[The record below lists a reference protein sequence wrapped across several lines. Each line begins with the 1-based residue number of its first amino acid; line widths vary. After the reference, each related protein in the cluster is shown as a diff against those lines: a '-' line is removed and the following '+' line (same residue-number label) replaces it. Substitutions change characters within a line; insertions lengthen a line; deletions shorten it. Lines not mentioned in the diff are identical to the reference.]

1 MSNDKTL
8 AGRIPFEEI
17 ETFESWSLPSLGEG
31 SRVVPSV
38 KKDPNKHKRDEPV
51 EETVEELSDHQPAP
65 LTAQR
70 LQEITETAEKEA
82 REFGFAQ
89 GYEEGMKQGEKKG
102 TELGEQKAYRETRE
116 KLEQKTATF
125 AELAEALFQPV
136 TNHQAEL
143 ENTLITMAVELA
155 KHFIHTELSV
165 NPALIFPTVEQ
176 AVSSLPAGQKN
187 IQVFVSPEDL
197 PQVQE
202 EFAERM
208 PDWRFIADS
217 KMTRG
222 GCRVE
227 SSASSVDFSFE
238 KRLMDWRNANQGA
251 ELGPDEP
258 TAPITDF
265 RPSAAA
271 LSGDEAASAQA
282 PQTPEPQTVDAL
294 ADEREGG
301 QGHSG
306 RVDETDLDAYRNA
319 NAAPIDSQPA
329 VSHDGQGPEIS
340 EDPETSPAF
349 ETSPDLDAGF
359 SAADPPASP
368 RPAGVGD
375 EPGGEA
381 RSPDQSDPHDL

>member
-1 MSNDKTL
+1 MANDKTL
-8 AGRIPFEEI
+8 ASRIPFEEI
-17 ETFESWSLPSLGEG
+17 ESFESWSLPSLGEG

-38 KKDPNKHKRDEPV
+38 KKDPSKHKRDEPV
-51 EETVEELSDHQPAP
+51 EETVEELPDHEPVP
-65 LTAQR
+65 LTAEQ

-102 TELGEQKAYRETRE
+102 TALGEQKAYRETRE
-116 KLEQKTATF
+116 KLDQKTAAF

-176 AVSSLPAGQKN
+176 AVSSLPAGQKH

-197 PQVQE
+197 PHVQE

-208 PDWRFIADS
+208 SDWRFIADP

-238 KRLMDWRNANQGA
+238 KRLLDWRNANQGA
-251 ELGPDEP
+251 ERSPDESA
-258 TAPITDF
+258 APITDF
-265 RPSAAA
+265 RPSDAA
-271 LSGDEAASAQA
+271 SSSDQAASAQV
-282 PQTPEPQTVDAL
+282 PQSLELQALDAL
-294 ADEREGG
+294 ADKREDLE
-301 QGHSG
+301 HSDLASEAG
-306 RVDETDLDAYRNA
+306 VDAHQYA
-319 NAAPIDSQPA
+319 SAAPIETQRATSDDGPA
-329 VSHDGQGPEIS
+329 AEIS
-340 EDPETSPAF
+340 QEPETSSDPA
-349 ETSPDLDAGF
+349 AF
-359 SAADPPASP
+359 SASDPPESS
-368 RPAGVGD
+368 RPASVGD
-375 EPGGEA
+375 EAEDKA
-381 RSPDQSDPHDL
+381 RASDLGDPHDL